1 MLSKRSFKSCVI
13 MSLKSQAPLFGAL
26 LSAVKQLQFRPKMHA
41 FLKKVL
47 RPRYVPLITC
57 IVTAG
62 PMTVFV
68 SHRALCSPSLL
79 METRPEDL

>member
-1 MLSKRSFKSCVI
+1 MLSKRSFKGYVI

-41 FLKKVL
+41 FLKKAL
-47 RPRYVPLITC
+47 RPRYVLLITC
-57 IVTAG
+57 IVSVG

-68 SHRALCSPSLL
+68 SPCYS
-79 METRPEDL
+79 